1 MNMIMNTER
10 SDKQE
15 IYWWSI
21 LDLHLKKKIICLI
34 ILISNVVNLLLH
46 KMIKT

>member
-21 LDLHLKKKIICLI
+21 LDLHLKKKK
-34 ILISNVVNLLLH
+34 NLFDH
-46 KMIKT
+46 FDFKCCKSFITQND

>member
-21 LDLHLKKKIICLI
+21 LDLHLKKKICLI